1 MQLITVAYL
10 CLEANHM
17 DIIEMENTEM
27 LLKAQHQHPQ
37 VATKIDIEFNDLVY
51 RVKQPRSKGEFVSDA
66 QFITF

>member
-1 MQLITVAYL
+1 
-10 CLEANHM
+10 M